1 MTERSSYARLKESKV
16 EGKVTA
22 MHRMKEVTSVV
33 DLGSDIT
40 VPVFAAEATKKEA
53 VDFIV
58 ADLDT
63 TSNGVLCEI
72 FDKAHASVKSKK
84 DYAYVVIKIVKG

>member
-1 MTERSSYARLKESKV
+1 MVENRKEKAMTI
-16 EGKVTA
+16 
-22 MHRMKEVTSVV
+22 HRMNEVTSVA

-72 FDKAHASVKSKK
+72 FDKAHAAVKSKK
-84 DYAYVVIKIVKG
+84 DYAYIVIKVVKG